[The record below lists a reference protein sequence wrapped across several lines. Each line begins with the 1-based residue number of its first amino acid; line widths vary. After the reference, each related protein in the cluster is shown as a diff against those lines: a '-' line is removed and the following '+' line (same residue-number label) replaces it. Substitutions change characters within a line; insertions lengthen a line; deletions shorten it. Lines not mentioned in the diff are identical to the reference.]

1 MRNSPMSKDICAWM
15 LILSV
20 FLSHAYAENRVEI
33 EADAQFKFAQQ
44 YFSDQAYEKALAE
57 YERFI
62 FFFPKD
68 SRVPQA
74 MYQIG
79 LSYFESKAFKKAIA
93 AFAELAD
100 RYGDA
105 AFSDFSAKAYLMISE
120 CYMKLNDPGQAVSN
134 LHNLIALTEDKNIQD
149 DCFYRIGWLYI
160 ETASWDKAREYF
172 GKISPENQDKYRLE
186 TLAGELNKSDSIS
199 MKNPSAAGI
208 FAIFPGAGF
217 FYCER
222 YQDALTAFL
231 LNAGLMYAAYEAF
244 DKENYALGGLI
255 TFAELGFYTGSI
267 YGSVTSAHK
276 YNRSKTQGFI
286 EKLKRNTKIALSAGY
301 ENSGAMLAL
310 RCSF

>member
-1 MRNSPMSKDICAWM
+1 MTNLICVCL
-15 LILSV
+15 LIL
-20 FLSHAYAENRVEI
+20 FTFFSHADAGEMVEI
-33 EADAQFKFAQQ
+33 EADAQFKFAEQ

-68 SRVPQA
+68 SRVPQS

-79 LSYFESKAFKKAIA
+79 LSYFESKAFKKALA

-100 RYGDA
+100 KYGDA
-105 AFSDFSAKAYLMISE
+105 VFSDFSAKAYLMISE

-134 LHNLIALTEDKNIQD
+134 LHNLIALSEDRNIRD
-149 DCFYRIGWLYI
+149 DCFYRIGWFYI
-160 ETASWDKAREYF
+160 ETASWDRAREYF
-172 GKISPENQDKYRLE
+172 GKISPENKDKYRLE
-186 TLAGELNKSDSIS
+186 TLAVELNKSASIS
-199 MKNPSAAGI
+199 LKNPSAAGI
-208 FAIFPGAGF
+208 FAVFPGAGF
-217 FYCER
+217 LYCER

-255 TFAELGFYTGSI
+255 TFAEMGFYAGSI

-276 YNRSKTQGFI
+276 YNRAKTQGFI
-286 EKLKRNTKIALSAGY
+286 EKLKRNTKVVLSAGY
-301 ENSGAMLAL
+301 ENSGAMVAF